1 MLSQAEMEDIKLED
15 KSQQKFE
22 LNSELEEDG
31 AEKTN
36 SGHRSLMSQ
45 NDASDELFDV
55 PDSGEV
61 IDFDHLENGWFPEVS
76 QE

>member
-1 MLSQAEMEDIKLED
+1 MEDIKLED

-36 SGHRSLMSQ
+36 SWHRSLMSQ

-61 IDFDHLENGWFPEVS
+61 IDLDHLENGWFPEVS

>member
-1 MLSQAEMEDIKLED
+1 M
-15 KSQQKFE
+15 
-22 LNSELEEDG
+22 
-31 AEKTN
+31 
-36 SGHRSLMSQ
+36 SL

-61 IDFDHLENGWFPEVS
+61 IDFGHLENGWSPEGS

>member
-1 MLSQAEMEDIKLED
+1 MAEMEDIKLED
-15 KSQQKFE
+15 KSHQKFE